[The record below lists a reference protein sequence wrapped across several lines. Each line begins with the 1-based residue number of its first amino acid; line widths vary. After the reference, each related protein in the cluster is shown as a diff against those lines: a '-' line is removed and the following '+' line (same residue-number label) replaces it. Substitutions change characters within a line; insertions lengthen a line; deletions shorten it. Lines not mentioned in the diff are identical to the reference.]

1 MQGAWFQSLMWEL
14 RSRMLHD
21 AAKQT
26 SNVAIVDQISV
37 AWIIYLGQLNVSVSV
52 LIPDY
57 WGSEVQCE

>member
-1 MQGAWFQSLMWEL
+1 
-14 RSRMLHD
+14 MLHD